1 MKKHFSI
8 YKYYPLMALFVI
20 AFQFLLIYLFDVGLW
35 MIFCLV
41 IYQIIASAY
50 GVYSYCMLEE
60 MNINKNYTKF
70 NVFISSVSAIFAVP
84 VSVFLLF
91 PFFWQNSNFI
101 SAFNHIF
108 NTNYYTSYEG
118 GIMVFCLT
126 CLSLKGV
133 YEYTIGVKKEIK
145 KIPNTYVKQIY
156 HGMITST
163 IILIGFVIFLFLSLK
178 DFECSNYK
186 MDTQQDKEFR
196 DTDYRLQRE
205 KEKAIQR
212 AVDDYRRQWDE

>member
-70 NVFISSVSAIFAVP
+70 NVSYLRYLQYSQYQFLYSYSS
-84 VSVFLLF
+84 

-133 YEYTIGVKKEIK
+133 YEYTIRGKKK
-145 KIPNTYVKQIY
+145 K
-156 HGMITST
+156 
-163 IILIGFVIFLFLSLK
+163 
-178 DFECSNYK
+178 
-186 MDTQQDKEFR
+186 
-196 DTDYRLQRE
+196 
-205 KEKAIQR
+205 
-212 AVDDYRRQWDE
+212 

>member
-1 MKKHFSI
+1 
-8 YKYYPLMALFVI
+8 MALFVI

-91 PFFWQNSNFI
+91 PFF
-101 SAFNHIF
+101 
-108 NTNYYTSYEG
+108 G
-118 GIMVFCLT
+118 
-126 CLSLKGV
+126 K
-133 YEYTIGVKKEIK
+133 
-145 KIPNTYVKQIY
+145 
-156 HGMITST
+156 
-163 IILIGFVIFLFLSLK
+163 ILILYQHLTIYSILIIIHP
-178 DFECSNYK
+178 
-186 MDTQQDKEFR
+186 T
-196 DTDYRLQRE
+196 
-205 KEKAIQR
+205 KA
-212 AVDDYRRQWDE
+212 E